1 MDTLGCIKV
10 FVAVVDQGGFAAA
23 GRALDL
29 SPPVVT
35 RMVSELEA
43 KLGVRLLQRT
53 TRRISLTEPGAA
65 YLERVREVLLQL
77 EEAEAQ
83 AIAHSTEAKGV
94 LRLLAPPSFSSYLL
108 AWHLPDFMRQYP
120 EVSVDVSHGFADA
133 ADTGYDISILFASQ
147 PPDGDFVAHL
157 LGRMKMVLCAAPAYL
172 AARGQPRHPD
182 ELLSHRCLVVNALQ
196 TTRHWQLSQ
205 GELRQQLTPP
215 AVLATPMVDP
225 LLRAALAGLGIA
237 GLPDFVAG
245 AGLAAGELQRV
256 LPDWELKGFDIYAA
270 VPTRKH
276 MPARTRAVLDFLRQR
291 FHGGGPLFAAA
302 AAAAAAAAPRTAP

>member
-65 YLERVREVLLQL
+65 YLEQVREVLLQL
-77 EEAEAQ
+77 EEAEAV
-83 AIAHSTEAKGV
+83 ATAHATEAKGV

-108 AWHLPDFMRQYP
+108 ARHLPDFMRQYP
-120 EVSVDVSHGFADA
+120 EVRVDVSHGFADA

-147 PPDGDFVAHL
+147 PPDGDFVAHR
-157 LGRMKMVLCAAPAYL
+157 LGRAEMGLYASPDYLRDHGEPA
-172 AARGQPRHPD
+172 HPT
-182 ELLSHRCLVVNALQ
+182 ELMRHRCIVVNAVQ
-196 TTRHWQLSQ
+196 SMRAWQLRR
-205 GELRQQLTPP
+205 GEEVHTLTPP
-215 AVLATPMVDP
+215 PVLAAPMVDP
-225 LLRAALAGLGIA
+225 LLRAALSGLGVA
-237 GLPDFVAG
+237 SLPTYVADSH
-245 AGLAAGELQRV
+245 LAAGELRRV
-256 LPDWELKGFDIYAA
+256 LSDWEAKGFDIYAA

-291 FHGGGPLFAAA
+291 FAGRDALLAGHPH
-302 AAAAAAAAPRTAP
+302 P